1 MSATPIEGIV
11 ENGRIRVLGDVML
24 PENAHVYIILSTP
37 QTMPLKRILSPRLA
51 HPEQA
56 SDFVKQVLEVSADAK
71 L

>member
-1 MSATPIEGIV
+1 MSVTPIEGIV

-24 PENAHVYIILSTP
+24 PENAHVYIVLSTP
-37 QTMPLKRILSPRLA
+37 QAMPPKRILSPRLA

-56 SDFVKQVLEVSADAK
+56 SEFAKQVLEVSTDAE